1 MEEMR
6 TVETTQ
12 GTTVNNKFAQGVA
25 TGIGITM
32 IAYGVVKGIVK
43 GVSALR
49 EYREFKKAEDDVE
62 AMIADD
68 TAAVEE
74 VVR

>member
-12 GTTVNNKFAQGVA
+12 GTTVNNKFAHGVT
-25 TGIGITM
+25 TGIGITV
-32 IAYGVVKGIVK
+32 IAFGVIKGIVK

-68 TAAVEE
+68 TAVEE
-74 VVR
+74 LVR